1 MLFRSYIINK
11 YESCKS
17 DIKKEIGAQK
27 IKEFRKASIFRKII
41 KVINVSIYIMGV
53 ISGIF
58 TIISFFSDTD
68 DSIALDNYQEG
79 MNYFEDLYFK
89 DAEKCFENAYKTN
102 KNLYNLI
109 YYYAYTEF
117 MLENFDKSHKILVEN
132 RNSLN
137 ENEMVILAMYE
148 YRKGNYE
155 KSKQYMDKIHEPEKL
170 DIFAFYEYI
179 DYTTKLGFLN
189 DYGEGLNVICKNI
202 LYLEIKSNIVN
213 VLPKKTNKG
222 FYNINEFKIDAVKL
236 LEVLDRIED
245 YTIFEKS
252 KCVRAESYMYFLLF
266 YYSIKYDNIEV
277 PTRYFSNIAYSLD
290 YANNYDITKPL
301 MEIMYIY
308 TSKLNLYPEMP
319 KEMKKSYKI
328 IVQKYRTWETVEKE
342 EGLKIQDEDRELLD
356 VFEKISKDIENNTFD
371 PMNYDCKWEYLE
383 NNENNL
389 LKEWAKYYE
398 YMVNYKGT

>member
-1 MLFRSYIINK
+1 MI
-11 YESCKS
+11 
-17 DIKKEIGAQK
+17 
-27 IKEFRKASIFRKII
+27 
-41 KVINVSIYIMGV
+41 
-53 ISGIF
+53 ISG
-58 TIISFFSDTD
+58 
-68 DSIALDNYQEG
+68 
-79 MNYFEDLYFK
+79 
-89 DAEKCFENAYKTN
+89 
-102 KNLYNLI
+102 
-109 YYYAYTEF
+109 
-117 MLENFDKSHKILVEN
+117 
-132 RNSLN
+132 
-137 ENEMVILAMYE
+137 
-148 YRKGNYE
+148 
-155 KSKQYMDKIHEPEKL
+155 
-170 DIFAFYEYI
+170 
-179 DYTTKLGFLN
+179 
-189 DYGEGLNVICKNI
+189 KNI
-202 LYLEIKSNIVN
+202 LR
-213 VLPKKTNKG
+213 
-222 FYNINEFKIDAVKL
+222 KL